1 MTGRDNT
8 LWIALESVGIRQVLA
23 RSEATAVYMADA
35 YARLKGR
42 PTFAYGAYGPG
53 AANVAGALAEP
64 LWSSSPV
71 VALVS
76 AMRRGERFRREYQE
90 LDQIPLFASVTKWGV
105 EASVAAQVPRL
116 VREAARHSITGTPGP
131 VYLGIP
137 GDVFEDEVPD
147 YQEPAVVDRPTDLA
161 RARPAPTDADADAV
175 VEALKNA
182 SRPVILAGNGIHH
195 SGAYEPLLKVAERLG
210 IPVATSSA
218 GKGSIPE
225 THELALGTVGRYSR
239 NYANAAV
246 RDADV
251 IVAIG
256 TQLGG
261 LVTDS
266 YRLINPKAQLIH
278 VTLDPEAIGLNFPT
292 HLGLVADARTFL
304 DALLKACD
312 RGQALGS
319 TTSSGY
325 LATLAEQRTAWHERR
340 AGLAAHDG
348 NDGGPMRPEALMA
361 ALNDQIADDAVLVGD
376 TGYAAAWAGAL
387 SEVRVAGRQFIRS
400 DGSLGW
406 AFPGSLG
413 AQLAAPDKQVIC
425 IIGDGGF
432 GYHIGDLE
440 TALRLNLPVVVVV
453 LNNQTLAFEAHV
465 QTLLYGHM
473 VAEVDD
479 FVDVDY
485 GQVARAFGASGTRVS
500 NVAEFSRALAHGLER
515 RGPTVIDAVI
525 DREAIAPVTRY
536 DRVRVREL

>member
-8 LWIALESVGIRQVLA
+8 LWIALESLGIHQVLA

-35 YARLKGR
+35 YARLRGR

-71 VALVS
+71 IALVS
-76 AMRRGERFRREYQE
+76 AMRRGERFRKEYQE

-105 EASVAAQVPRL
+105 EAAVAAQVPRL
-116 VREAARHSITGTPGP
+116 IREAARHSISGTPGP

-137 GDVFEDEVPD
+137 GDIFEDEVPD
-147 YQEPAVVDRPTDLA
+147 YQEPEAPGQLTATA
-161 RARPAPTDADADAV
+161 RSRPAPTDADATEAV
-175 VEALKNA
+175 RVLA
-182 SRPVILAGNGIHH
+182 SANRPVIVAGNGIHN
-195 SGAYEPLLKVAERLG
+195 SDAYTALREVAERLA
-210 IPVATSSA
+210 IPIATSSA
-218 GKGSIPE
+218 GKGSIAE
-225 THELALGTVGRYSR
+225 THDLALGTVGRYSR

-246 RDADV
+246 RDADA
-251 IVAIG
+251 ILAIG

-266 YRLINPKAQLIH
+266 YRLITPNAKLIH
-278 VTLDPEAIGLNFPT
+278 VSVDGESIGLNFPT
-292 HLGLVADARTFL
+292 HLGVVADARSFL
-304 DALLKACD
+304 EAVLRACD
-312 RGQALGS
+312 REDARA
-319 TTSSGY
+319 SSASEAY
-325 LATLAEQRTAWHERR
+325 LQKLTADRQAWHERR
-340 AGLAAHDG
+340 LSLASRDG

-361 ALNDQIADDAVLVGD
+361 SLNEQIANDAVVVAD

-387 SEVRVAGRQFIRS
+387 TEVKVAGRQFLRS

-413 AQLAAPDKQVIC
+413 AQLAVPDKQVIC
-425 IIGDGGF
+425 VIGDGGF

-440 TALRLNLPVVVVV
+440 TALRLKLPVVVII

-473 VAEVDD
+473 VPEVDD
-479 FVDVDY
+479 FIDIDY
-485 GQVARAFGASGTRVS
+485 GQVARAFGVAGVRVA
-500 NVAEFSRALAHGLER
+500 NVAEFNRALDDGLE
-515 RGPTVIDAVI
+515 G
-525 DREAIAPVTRY
+525 
-536 DRVRVREL
+536 RVP